1 MDTKELTIKFTKYQE
16 EINEIWRSLWP
27 RKQTKKIRNIE

>member
-1 MDTKELTIKFTKYQE
+1 MDTKELTIKFTKHQK

-27 RKQTKKIRNIE
+27 RKQTKKTRIIE